1 MGCLPSHLA
10 SEWSAQGALPII
22 AVALL
27 PLLFLLRLV
36 VPGSERGRVKAG
48 IFFAGAY
55 LVTLVAIAVFRPPAP
70 APAHHDWF
78 RLLSI
83 LLFSFAVV
91 IVCGLVLFDVVLVRR
106 EIPRILRDLMQ
117 GIAYLITGLVVLTR
131 SEIDVTKVFTASVLT
146 TAVIGLALQETLGN
160 VMAGLALQLERDLE
174 IGDWISLDDK
184 IAGQIREIRWRAT
197 TIVTKNGDL
206 TLIPNTAITRGMI
219 VNYSRPTTAHR
230 QWIHVRVHFRHPP
243 ARVRDVIVAAVRA
256 LPFVRIDPPADCI
269 LHEFKDDASVYSVRY
284 WMDDVRR
291 DDTMDSA
298 VRSAIW
304 YALHR
309 AGMEIPFPSRN
320 INVTEMNE
328 DRARRKDDEEYAR
341 RIDALSRVDVFRA
354 LDAERIDRLSR
365 RMKMLI
371 FGPDETI
378 LRQGDPGDSLYLVRN
393 GTVAV
398 QIGAGASPK
407 ELATLGPGQFFGE
420 MSLMTGASR
429 SATVVAKSDVECYVV
444 DKEAFQEIVQEKPE
458 LAGTIS
464 EILARRQVALGEEQ
478 VPNAPQTAAQRN
490 QLVAKI
496 ASFFGIKPRAS

>member
-1 MGCLPSHLA
+1 MPSHLA
-10 SEWSAQGALPII
+10 NEWSAQGALPFI

-27 PLLFLLRLV
+27 PILLLLRLV
-36 VPGSERGRVKAG
+36 VPGSEKGRVKAG

-55 LVTLVAIAVFRPPAP
+55 LLSLVALSVFRPPVPQA
-70 APAHHDWF
+70 AHHDWL
-78 RLLSI
+78 RLVPVLM
-83 LLFSFAVV
+83 FSFAVV
-91 IVCGLVLFDVVLVRR
+91 IVAGLLLFDVVLVRR
-106 EIPRILRDLMQ
+106 EVPRILRDLMQ
-117 GIAYLITGLVVLTR
+117 GIAYLITAVVVLTR
-131 SEIDVTKVFTASVLT
+131 SEVDVTKVFTASVLT

-174 IGDWISLDDK
+174 IGDWISLDDR

-219 VNYSRPTTAHR
+219 VNYSRPTAAHR
-230 QWIHVRVHFRHPP
+230 QWIHLRVHFRHPP
-243 ARVRDVIVAAVRA
+243 GRVRDVVLEAVRA
-256 LPFVRIDPPADCI
+256 LPFVRLDPPADCI
-269 LHEFKDDASVYSVRY
+269 LHDFKEDASEYSVRY

-298 VRSAIW
+298 VRSAVW

-320 INVTEMNE
+320 IHVTEMNE

-341 RIDALSRVDVFRA
+341 RIDALARVDVFRA

-378 LRQGDPGDSLYLVRN
+378 LRQGDPGDSLYVVRS

-398 QIGAGASPK
+398 RTGAGGSAR
-407 ELATLGPGQFFGE
+407 EVATLNAGQFFGE

-429 SATVVAKSDVECYVV
+429 AATVVAKSDVECYVV

-464 EILARRQVALGEEQ
+464 EILSRRQVALGEEPA
-478 VPNAPQTAAQRN
+478 PNVAPTAAQKN

-496 ASFFGIKPRAS
+496 AQFFGIKPRAS

>member
-1 MGCLPSHLA
+1 VIRLPSHLA
-10 SEWSAQGALPII
+10 NEWSAQGALPFI

-27 PLLFLLRLV
+27 PILFLLRLV

-55 LVTLVAIAVFRPPAP
+55 LVALVGLGLFHPRVPGAT
-70 APAHHDWF
+70 HHDWV
-78 RLLSI
+78 RLLPV

-91 IVCGLVLFDVVLVRR
+91 IVAGLLVFDVVLVRR

-117 GIAYLITGLVVLTR
+117 GIAYLITAVVVLTR
-131 SEIDVTKVFTASVLT
+131 SEVDVTKVFTASVLT

-160 VMAGLALQLERDLE
+160 VMAGLALQLERDLD

-184 IAGQIREIRWRAT
+184 VAGQIREIRWRAT

-230 QWIHVRVHFRHPP
+230 QWIHLRIHFRHPP
-243 ARVRDVIVAAVRA
+243 GRVREVVLEAVRA
-256 LPFVRIDPPADCI
+256 LPFVRLDPPPDCI
-269 LHEFKDDASVYSVRY
+269 LHAFNEDATEYSVRY

-298 VRSAIW
+298 VRSAVW

-320 INVTEMNE
+320 IHVTEMNE

-341 RIDALSRVDVFRA
+341 RIDALARVDVFRA

-378 LRQGDPGDSLYLVRN
+378 LRQGDPGDSLYVVRS

-398 QIGAGASPK
+398 RTGSGAAAR
-407 ELATLGPGQFFGE
+407 EVAALAAGQFFGE

-464 EILARRQVALGEEQ
+464 EILARRQIALGEEQ
-478 VPNAPQTAAQRN
+478 APNAPPTSAQKN

-496 ASFFGIKPRAS
+496 AQFFGLKPRAS